1 MDTRDDFPPD
11 DRFPLFLSEHA
22 DEPEQQGIGEG
33 LNRAV
38 ISSRFLKTSIL
49 LVTAT
54 GIAIG
59 IAFLSVGNPV
69 AFFANLTASLVDI
82 SALQPGTDQSTPTI
96 QPTAD
101 AQALPA
107 ATSDAPLVT
116 SDAPPVNP
124 GANPESAPLDDKA
137 ALRPPTSGSPTATDA
152 PTRNEIA
159 AASEPTDQ
167 SQTKNRQ
174 PSADALFKEFQ
185 AWAAERAQP
194 DRDAPARV
202 VQDARPQV
210 RSMQKH
216 RQVRPA
222 QNPRAEI
229 RPERHPRAKIRREQ
243 DARVQVPPV
252 TDARAQ
258 DQSVQNA
265 QSPWLLQ
272 RMGLMN

>member
-22 DEPEQQGIGEG
+22 DEPEQQDIGEG

-49 LVTAT
+49 VVAAT

-101 AQALPA
+101 AQALPPV
-107 ATSDAPLVT
+107 TSDAPPVT

-124 GANPESAPLDDKA
+124 GANPESALLDDKA

-229 RPERHPRAKIRREQ
+229 RPERHP
-243 DARVQVPPV
+243 
-252 TDARAQ
+252 
-258 DQSVQNA
+258 
-265 QSPWLLQ
+265 
-272 RMGLMN
+272 